1 MSTEKLPRTPGDRR
15 WENQKS
21 SFENILN
28 DLKTPVQVW
37 WELAEPEA
45 PPPEGITDFGWWCF
59 KVMQQEQDEI
69 VLEPG
74 EDTGYFPLLMDLLH
88 LICGRHLTAKPD
100 DKPTCKEYRAPNEA
114 GKEKTIKLSELP
126 LGPAPPPPVLEPPM
140 CPPYPDGSGS
150 GSGMCPPYPEL
161 LTLSAASANAVA
173 LCISGS
179 CCVLACIALASIGM
193 RKAHLAAKAHEDGS
207 GWPRRSEPEPLMHM

>member
-114 GKEKTIKLSELP
+114 QPRHRQCLS
-126 LGPAPPPPVLEPPM
+126 
-140 CPPYPDGSGS
+140 
-150 GSGMCPPYPEL
+150 L
-161 LTLSAASANAVA
+161 LCVHHIRMAVGVAVA
-173 LCISGS
+173 
-179 CCVLACIALASIGM
+179 CVHHI
-193 RKAHLAAKAHEDGS
+193 RNY
-207 GWPRRSEPEPLMHM
+207 